1 MFIGFPFPL
10 IHERFGPD
18 PSASHSMLTGFSVN
32 QLWDFVSQHTQKTDP
47 LHTPNLRYKT
57 KMNLTVLLLYLMTPT
72 KTASIS
78 KPTCWHSKKQMS

>member
-32 QLWDFVSQHTQKTDP
+32 QLWDFISQHTQKTDP
-47 LHTPNLRYKT
+47 LHTQPQVQNQNEFNCAFIVSDDT
-57 KMNLTVLLLYLMTPT
+57 
-72 KTASIS
+72 
-78 KPTCWHSKKQMS
+78 H